1 MESVQKSQIA
11 RLLAT
16 ENITVVQGNV
26 STASFNVQTR
36 VLTLPIWK
44 DISPD
49 TEDHLVGHEVGHAL
63 FTPEDGWHDALCN
76 SSRGSAFKSYLNVVE
91 DARIEKLVQRKY
103 PGLKRSFIKSYRVML
118 ASGFFGG
125 DIKAI
130 NKMGFIDRINTYYKC
145 GVSVG
150 VIFSEEEKT
159 FLPMLDAL
167 ESWDDAEKAAE
178 IIFDYCLEKEEERK
192 EEQQESDEEQAE
204 QDTDGDT
211 EEYEASS
218 GDNDGESQDGSP
230 ESAGDEKVGGSE
242 SEESGEGEEES
253 ETEDDSTGDSGQEGG
268 TTSASDDTDKN
279 IESKTDEVLREN
291 IENQMTVNDDCEI
304 YNLTVDAMPNWKERV
319 IGYKDVLK
327 ELRGGERVYGGTNY
341 ESGNVE
347 NLESWG
353 GRLYKEYQ
361 SQNKKTVNHM
371 VKEFEMRKS
380 ASAYART
387 SISKTGVIDTL
398 KMNNY
403 KLTDDI
409 FRKVS
414 VVEDGKNHGFIMYL
428 DMSGSMCDYI
438 YETVEQTILLAQFC
452 KQIGVPYRVYGFTD
466 AIRQEFKDQAEYTD
480 EEDVNLITCNMKSH
494 GRFIE
499 LFSNHMNAADMSMM
513 IKSLLATYFRYAS
526 KGTKARVL
534 KFDSDLCAYKYRY
547 QCQMPRLFCLG
558 GTPLNIM
565 MLVAMPLG
573 MAFRK
578 KYNIEVLNTFILSDG
593 ESSVIGVKTHVGG
606 SRRRIFA
613 LGQNMYDRKKTPF
626 ITVKNPHNK
635 KTYQLT
641 KRLSGQMPTETEI
654 IFNMYRDYVGG
665 NLIGYRIERQ
675 RKHDVEYVVNT
686 LRGFGRNYVEPGG
699 DWDSVKKQGWCH
711 VTDAVCYDE
720 VFVIGS
726 KSMSVVSNTMKTVEA
741 GSLSKAKLRTAF
753 SRSQNSSKNSRKM
766 LTELAK
772 RIA

>member
-1 MESVQKSQIA
+1 MESVQRSQIA

-26 STASFNVQTR
+26 STASFNVKTR
-36 VLTLPIWK
+36 VLTLPMWK
-44 DISPD
+44 DITTD

-63 FTPEDGWHDALCN
+63 YTPEDGWHDAVCDA
-76 SSRGSAFKSYLNVVE
+76 SRGPSFKSYLNVVE

-103 PGLKRSFIKSYRVML
+103 PGLKKSFIKSYRVML
-118 ASGFFGG
+118 ADGFFGG
-125 DIKAI
+125 TIEKI

-145 GVSVG
+145 GVSAGIV
-150 VIFSEEEKT
+150 FSQEEKQ

-178 IIFDYCLEKEEERK
+178 ILFDYCLEKEEERK
-192 EEQQESDEEQAE
+192 EEQQESDEEEAD

-211 EEYEASS
+211 EDYQASS
-218 GDNDGESQDGSP
+218 GDNDGESVEEGSP
-230 ESAGDEKVGGSE
+230 ESSGNEEVSGGE
-242 SEESGEGEEES
+242 SADSGEGEEE
-253 ETEDDSTGDSGQEGG
+253 TEQDSTGDSGQEGG
-268 TTSASDDTDKN
+268 TTSDNPNKN
-279 IESKTDEVLREN
+279 IESKTDEILRDN
-291 IENQMTVNDDCEI
+291 IENQMTISDDCEV
-304 YNLTVDAMPNWKERV
+304 YNLRVDAMPNWKDRI

-327 ELRGGERVYGGTNY
+327 ELRGQGRVYGGIDY
-341 ESGNVE
+341 EIGNAE
-347 NLESWG
+347 KLEAWG
-353 GRLYKEYQ
+353 GALYKEYQ
-361 SQNKKTVNHM
+361 TQNKKTVNHM

-387 SISKTGVIDTL
+387 NISKTGVIDTL

-428 DMSGSMCDYI
+428 DMSGSMCDYM

-466 AIRQEFKDQAEYTD
+466 AVREEHENQNEYT
-480 EEDVNLITCNMKSH
+480 EAEDVNLITANMKSH

-513 IKSLLATYFRYAS
+513 IKSLLAAYYRYAS
-526 KGTKARVL
+526 KGTKERVRA
-534 KFDSDLCAYKYRY
+534 FDVALDAYRY
-547 QCQMPRLFCLG
+547 RYDCQMPRLFALG
-558 GTPLNIM
+558 GTPLNLM

-578 KYNIEVLNTFILSDG
+578 KYNIEVLNTFVLSDG
-593 ESSVIGVKTHVGG
+593 ESASIGARTHEGG
-606 SRRRIFA
+606 NRRRIGA
-613 LGQNMYDRKKTPF
+613 LSNNMFDRKKTSF
-626 ITVKNPHNK
+626 ISVTNPHNN
-635 KTYQLT
+635 KTYNLIKNASGQLT
-641 KRLSGQMPTETEI
+641 TEGEV

-675 RKHDVEYVVNT
+675 RKQDISYVVNM
-686 LRGFGRNYVEPGG
+686 LRGLGRHWGENED
-699 DWDSVKKQGWCH
+699 DWDLVKKQGWCH

-726 KSMSVVSNTMKTVEA
+726 KSMNVLTSTMEKVQA
-741 GSLSKAKLRTAF
+741 GSLTKAKLRTAF
-753 SRSQNSSKNSRKM
+753 SKSQNSSKNSRKM

>member
-1 MESVQKSQIA
+1 MESVQRSQIE

-26 STASFNVQTR
+26 STASFNVKTR
-36 VLTLPIWK
+36 VLTLPMWK

-63 FTPEDGWHDALCN
+63 FTPEDGWHDAVCDA
-76 SSRGSAFKSYLNVVE
+76 SRGPSFKSYLNVVE
-91 DARIEKLVQRKY
+91 DARIEKLVQRRY
-103 PGLKRSFIKSYRVML
+103 PGLKKSFIKSYRAML
-118 ASGFFGG
+118 SSGFFGG
-125 DIKAI
+125 DIKAL

-145 GVSVG
+145 GVSAG

-178 IIFDYCLEKEEERK
+178 ILFDYCLEKEEERK
-192 EEQQESDEEQAE
+192 EEQQESDEEEAD

-211 EEYEASS
+211 EDYEASS
-218 GDNDGESQDGSP
+218 GDNDGESADSDDQKSG
-230 ESAGDEKVGGSE
+230 
-242 SEESGEGEEES
+242 EESGEDSGDGEEE
-253 ETEDDSTGDSGQEGG
+253 TEADSTGDGGREGG
-268 TTSASDDTDKN
+268 TSSDNRNKN
-279 IESKTDEVLREN
+279 IESKTDEVLRDN
-291 IENQMTVNDDCEI
+291 IENQMTISDDCEV
-304 YNLTVDAMPNWKERV
+304 YNLRVDAMPNWKDRI

-327 ELRGGERVYGGTNY
+327 ELRGQGRVYGGIDY
-341 ESGNVE
+341 ESDNTE
-347 NLESWG
+347 KLEIWG
-353 GRLYKEYQ
+353 GALYKEYQ
-361 SQNKKTVNHM
+361 STNKKTVNHM

-387 SISKTGVIDTL
+387 NISKTGVIDTL

-428 DMSGSMCDYI
+428 DMSGSMCDYM

-466 AIRQEFKDQAEYTD
+466 AVRQEFDCQDEYSD
-480 EEDVNLITCNMKSH
+480 AEDVNLITANMKSH

-513 IKSLLATYFRYAS
+513 IKSLLAAYYRYAS
-526 KGTKARVL
+526 KGTKERVRA
-534 KFDSDLCAYKYRY
+534 FDNALDAYRY
-547 QCQMPRLFCLG
+547 RYECAMPRLFALG
-558 GTPLNIM
+558 GTPLNLM

-578 KYNIEVLNTFILSDG
+578 KYNIEVLNTFVLSDG
-593 ESSVIGVKTHVGG
+593 ESASIGARTHEGG
-606 SRRRIFA
+606 NRRRIGA
-613 LGQNMYDRKKTPF
+613 LSNNMFDRKKSSF
-626 ITVKNPHNK
+626 ISVTNPHNN
-635 KTYQLT
+635 KTYQLI
-641 KRLSGQMPTETEI
+641 KGASGQLTTEGEV

-675 RKHDVEYVVNT
+675 RKHDIEYVVNT
-686 LRGFGRNYVEPGG
+686 LRGFGRNYVEESG
-699 DWDSVKKQGWCH
+699 DWDLVKKQGWCH

-726 KSMSVVSNTMKTVEA
+726 KSMNVLTGTMEKVQA
-741 GSLSKAKLRTAF
+741 GSLTKAKLRTAF
-753 SRSQNSSKNSRKM
+753 SKSQNSSKNSRKM